1 MPNEKL
7 DYYIQMAEDT
17 ARRITWNQDNWT
29 AFLRTASRLYKYPF
43 QEQLLIFAQRPGATA
58 CADYDTWNTRM
69 HRYVRRGGHGIALI
83 DEAGG
88 SARLKYVF
96 DITDTGSGPNS
107 LSPYVWTLQYEHF
120 RTVSDALAQ
129 RFGIVADDGI
139 DVIST
144 AVDVLHTQIQDSIL
158 IQATEFWENNSH
170 DIIRSVDK
178 SLLAEY
184 DEGEIKSKFVRCA
197 AESAAYMTA
206 LRCGFSQTP
215 TFNSATIY
223 GVTEFNTPDSI
234 GELGRAVNECGAQV
248 LRTIEA
254 AVKAYE
260 RERRRGAERS
270 NNEPAVRHQL
280 LRGSDREDG
289 SHDRP
294 GERSELSPRGRG
306 LDSGHRP
313 GAGADA
319 GRPANLPLGGSETG
333 LPEGASSEPVSA
345 VRSPRNPVEAHE
357 GRAGAGAGAPGHDDP
372 QDGRAAG
379 RDRGAEAPGSDEVG
393 RDDEQHPEQRG
404 GDNLRG
410 SDLLL
415 NPETTSEP
423 EPDTASSE
431 PEPPAE
437 QPATAAAGQ
446 QLTMFPTEA
455 QQVNIIQEA
464 ESAQAAP
471 FASSVPQDVIDDFL
485 RHGSNTAKSRMH
497 IIAALYPWHT
507 PDTDWLTNKARER
520 FVNTIRREYHG
531 GYGLIVDGV
540 KYAAWYDDQGL
551 RICRGTSARHSPFS
565 QTIPWN
571 DVLERIWHLYGDGK
585 FSTNV
590 EAMEAHSNE
599 CRELALSL
607 LYLYGDCIE
616 ESRDKYFP
624 SMKPYVGGGYPAAQA
639 RLAEA
644 LSDMDKAFAINQN
657 LDAFMKAYDSDRSLL
672 RSHYHKLSQI
682 SSRFTSLL
690 VSWENVVPQVA
701 AELSHDPFITE
712 DEVDAALSS
721 GSGVVGGKM
730 RLYNYFVSTPPHT
743 LKEKA
748 EFLKGEYGTGG
759 RSHALSGAD
768 NSSEDHDA
776 KGIRL
781 KKRDCPEI
789 AISWPNVAK
798 RIDTLIRMNRYLT
811 PEELAQVNA
820 VREAHYDPEEENA
833 EPDEDALPGEEA
845 EASGDEAFDVATQK
859 ALDEEGTNDEAI
871 LVGEGNHTLYLYAP
885 NGFKM
890 ETALA
895 ARNQLPDES
904 IVVAAPTAYISS
916 DYMFAHN
923 LTFLKLNRDIPV
935 EVFDSSMEDQLA
947 AMKNAA
953 ASSRSEPWEAYTD
966 AKKTFPDGIVL
977 LRVGDDYEI
986 LGEDAE
992 RAADALG
999 LMLSSRQTPN
1009 GRVPM
1014 CRFSMSDLYDN
1025 VRKLNEKW
1033 NVRAVD
1039 YKDENHEQRISE
1051 DYPSF
1056 FSLLLQGKKTGRTRV
1071 ERNYKTFARL
1081 FPEIVDG
1088 TYRYLQLRAP
1098 EETGYM
1104 PLTIERIGENEFSM
1118 SHHYT
1123 SNGDLMYD
1131 PEMTFRI
1138 DIELGTL
1145 EPLTFRQDGS
1155 PALYQEVYPEPG
1167 KWIPKLR
1174 NSLSSFTET
1183 WLKNIEAQDRV
1194 RFRAIAERDGEDVEY
1209 SFDDAGNPVAAAAQ
1223 TEPAE
1228 LSDISSKA
1236 EASQA
1241 WQDEHY
1247 GSAELYAEYQRIK
1260 NTDDFIAD
1268 GILLVR
1274 AGDCY
1279 QAYGEDA
1286 DSVSATIGVSKL
1298 NFAMKDFGGADK
1310 VTFAGIPDFMLEDYI
1325 EELRDKYDV
1334 TVVSGDNVKRYLS
1347 IDHEA
1352 AKAIDEHE
1360 AEFGAD
1366 GWRAFGGRDYDFADE
1381 PDIPATGPVQP
1392 GEPPAAEE
1400 STSPNPAE
1408 EALDQFMAS
1417 FDDPDNLR
1425 EDTST
1430 LSSDA
1435 DPTPMDAAA
1444 SKNGTQHDTPDPVA
1458 TAEDDPPREMTQDE
1472 IDNALRAWNGREES
1486 KSAVLQ
1492 YMAEHGRE
1500 RGTATWLAGE
1510 YGADPAAPL
1519 ILMTPTGDAEASL
1532 SWQKVQLRIAQLIR
1546 NNAFMVVKDDPQI
1559 VSAASPAESM
1569 SDRQAYEIKNLA
1581 DLKRHITVGAE
1592 IVCSFHR
1599 KHPEFVGLTRVV
1611 SKVQTNGFYS
1621 QIKDQPDHK
1630 WSVCNYGK
1638 GIYSDFEKAGLY
1650 RFMQTSNG
1658 TSVQLLDRR
1667 DPNHDLLMEFKVY
1680 PASAVQRDAPAQE
1693 SQEPQ
1698 GPAPLPAAMQPRWP
1712 VDVGDTIIL
1721 EDGKAFIVEQ
1731 LSDNHIQLRD
1741 PTLLYPIFRS
1751 ESYESFLRLM
1761 ERYPQPG
1768 ITEDTPVSSR
1778 EPEVT
1783 YEPIAVSNGAPG
1795 DEPFDIVMQTVL
1807 HGEPKEPIQIPPENF
1822 RITDDHLGEGGP
1834 KAKFQSNMAAI
1845 STLKHIEAEGR
1856 NATPEEQEIL
1866 SRYVGW
1872 GGLPEAFDDRKAE
1885 WSKEYAELKAA
1896 LTPEEYTAAR
1906 ASTLNAHYTSP
1917 TVIRAIYS
1925 ALSRMGFT
1933 TGNILEPAC
1942 GVGNF
1947 FGLLPQEMSAS
1958 RLYGVELDSISGRI
1972 AQKLY
1977 PNANITV
1984 AGFETTDRRD
1994 FYDVAV
2000 GNVPFGQ
2007 YQVNDRAYNKLGF
2020 SIHNY
2025 FFAKALD
2032 QVRPGGVVA
2041 FITSRYTL
2049 DAKDDTVRR
2058 YLAQRADFLGA
2069 IRLPDNAFR
2078 ANAGTD
2084 VVSDIIFLQKRACPS
2099 LDEPEWI
2106 STAKNIPDSEPAGI
2120 GDKITFSA
2128 GYPPAEVTATVTD
2141 VVREYRSAYHYT
2153 AKDSER
2159 EYRYVT
2165 ARSITK
2171 IERKDLV
2178 YEINQYFLDHPEMV
2192 LGVPAMEST
2201 QYGRDDYT
2209 VKPVP
2214 GASLS
2219 EQLQE
2224 AVKNIGGLYRPPELL
2239 DLEDGAAP
2247 SAAIPADPD
2256 VRNFSYTLVN
2266 GQLYF
2271 RSGSV
2276 MTPSQ
2281 ETGLAKDRIK
2291 AMIGLRDCLRRVIE
2305 HQLDESVSEDVLDRD
2320 RIALNRLYDAFTKK
2334 YGLINSKANR
2344 MAFEGDSSYY
2354 LMTSLENLDE
2364 DGNLSGKADIF
2375 FKRTIKQQRSVNR
2388 GDTAS
2393 EALAVSIGQKAEV
2406 DLAFMAELMG
2416 GQEHIQAI
2424 VDDLQGVI
2432 FKDPAS
2438 GPFDLASG
2446 GEHWDQGWQPAD
2458 QYLSGNVRKK
2468 LRQAEQAAEVDSFF
2482 RVNAEALRRAQP
2494 KDLDASEIDVRI
2506 GSTWIDPE
2514 YYRQFLIETFKPSYY
2529 RQRHIKVLYSPY
2541 TGAWKIEGADKF
2553 ERTGFQV
2560 TQTWGTDRKNAYDIF
2575 EDSLNL
2581 REVTVYDKVMENGK
2595 ERRVLNKDE
2604 TMLASQKQ
2612 ERLRSEFC
2620 DWIWKDPDR
2629 REALVKKYNEDMNST
2644 RPREYDGK
2652 HLVFGGINP
2661 EIELREHQLNAIA
2674 HVIYGSNSLLAHEV
2688 GAGKT
2693 FEMVAAAMESK
2704 RLGLCSK
2711 SLFVVPNHLVDQWAS
2726 EFLRLYPAANI
2737 LVTTKKDFQPK
2748 NRKRFCSRIATGDY
2762 DAIIIGQT
2770 QFEKIPISTERQIR
2784 LIQKQIDD
2792 LTRAIEEM
2800 QQDRDTPRWSVKQV
2814 ERFKAQLEARLK
2826 KLQDS
2831 PRDDVV
2837 TFEELGVDR
2846 LFVDESD
2853 YYKNLYTYT
2862 KMQNVAGI
2870 SNSSAQKSQDL
2881 YYKCRYMDE
2890 LTGGRGLIF
2899 ATGTPV
2905 SNSMTEVYIIQQY
2918 LQYQRMQ
2925 ELGMGFFDAWASRFG
2940 ETTSQMEL
2948 APEGTGYRMRNRF
2961 AKFFNLPELMT
2972 LLKEVADIKT
2982 ADQLD
2987 LPTPEVEYH
2996 NCVAKPTELQKA
3008 MMKNLSDRASKIHSG
3023 AVDPKED
3030 NMLKITSD
3038 GRKLGLDQRIINPLL
3053 PDEPGTKVNLCVENV
3068 LRIWREGDADK
3079 LTQLIFCD
3087 ISTPKARQS
3096 KKPAGQTEDA
3106 AEPGS
3111 PDFIPNLEESS
3122 DNGFTVYDDIR
3133 NKLIAGGM
3141 PPEQIA
3147 YIHDADTEAKK
3158 RELFDKMR
3166 KGVVRV
3172 LLGSTAKMGAGT
3184 NVQDRLIAS
3193 HDLDCPWRPRDLTQ
3207 RKGRIERQ
3215 GNQNKKVHVY
3225 RYVTED
3231 TFDAYLWQTVENKQK
3246 YIGQIM
3252 TSKSP
3257 VRSMEDVDQ
3266 TALSFAEIKALC
3278 AGDPRIKERMDL
3290 EVEVSKLRL
3299 MKSAHQSQQFRMQ
3312 DMLLKTYP
3320 AQISQTEQGIQ
3331 ALKADMELLAACPIP
3346 EDGFIGME
3354 VRGDLLTDKENAGAA
3369 LLDACKDLR
3378 NAEPI
3383 DVGSY
3388 RGFKMEAEF
3397 DIWDRA
3403 LVLTLRGTAS
3413 HRVELGSDP
3422 KGNLVRIENALSRIM
3437 FRIETASHYLD
3448 KLRTEQALAEKELGK
3463 PFEFEA
3469 ELAEKSARLVEL
3481 NHVLSL
3487 DRSTNT
3493 QEPDKA
3499 KKQYQEVR

>member
-1 MPNEKL
+1 
-7 DYYIQMAEDT
+7 
-17 ARRITWNQDNWT
+17 
-29 AFLRTASRLYKYPF
+29 
-43 QEQLLIFAQRPGATA
+43 
-58 CADYDTWNTRM
+58 
-69 HRYVRRGGHGIALI
+69 
-83 DEAGG
+83 
-88 SARLKYVF
+88 
-96 DITDTGSGPNS
+96 
-107 LSPYVWTLQYEHF
+107 
-120 RTVSDALAQ
+120 
-129 RFGIVADDGI
+129 
-139 DVIST
+139 
-144 AVDVLHTQIQDSIL
+144 
-158 IQATEFWENNSH
+158 
-170 DIIRSVDK
+170 
-178 SLLAEY
+178 
-184 DEGEIKSKFVRCA
+184 
-197 AESAAYMTA
+197 
-206 LRCGFSQTP
+206 
-215 TFNSATIY
+215 
-223 GVTEFNTPDSI
+223 
-234 GELGRAVNECGAQV
+234 
-248 LRTIEA
+248 
-254 AVKAYE
+254 
-260 RERRRGAERS
+260 
-270 NNEPAVRHQL
+270 
-280 LRGSDREDG
+280 
-289 SHDRP
+289 
-294 GERSELSPRGRG
+294 
-306 LDSGHRP
+306 
-313 GAGADA
+313 
-319 GRPANLPLGGSETG
+319 
-333 LPEGASSEPVSA
+333 
-345 VRSPRNPVEAHE
+345 
-357 GRAGAGAGAPGHDDP
+357 
-372 QDGRAAG
+372 
-379 RDRGAEAPGSDEVG
+379 
-393 RDDEQHPEQRG
+393 
-404 GDNLRG
+404 
-410 SDLLL
+410 
-415 NPETTSEP
+415 
-423 EPDTASSE
+423 
-431 PEPPAE
+431 
-437 QPATAAAGQ
+437 
-446 QLTMFPTEA
+446 MFPTEA

-485 RHGSNTAKSRMH
+485 RHGSNDAKTRMRLVSALATYGDLP
-497 IIAALYPWHT
+497 AAGINLKEHFY
-507 PDTDWLTNKARER
+507 
-520 FVNTIRREYHG
+520 G
-531 GYGLIVDGV
+531 GYGIEVDGV
-540 KYAAWYDDQGL
+540 KYAAWYDDAG
-551 RICRGTSARHSPFS
+551 IHVSRGSSARYVPFAETVS
-565 QTIPWN
+565 WYDAGQ
-571 DVLERIWHLYGDGK
+571 RIGELYRAGA
-585 FSTNV
+585 FALNV
-590 EAMEAHSNE
+590 EADEALGNE
-599 CRELALSL
+599 RRELAQSL
-607 LYLYGDCIE
+607 LLIYRDLTEEAKPRYLRSLAPYNSAKGGFPEQESMLAESLSVPEKINAIADDLHTLQGDMARYFTE
-616 ESRDKYFP
+616 TQDKYAYQRFLRFRHRGMDSLGNRLQALTFP
-624 SMKPYVGGGYPAAQA
+624 QTV
-639 RLAEA
+639 
-644 LSDMDKAFAINQN
+644 I
-657 LDAFMKAYDSDRSLL
+657 
-672 RSHYHKLSQI
+672 
-682 SSRFTSLL
+682 
-690 VSWENVVPQVA
+690 PQTA
-701 AELSHDPFITE
+701 AELPHTPFITE
-712 DEVDAALSS
+712 DEIDATLADRA
-721 GSGVVGGKM
+721 SGVSGGKT
-730 RLYNYFVSTPPHT
+730 RIYNFFTAKPAHTP
-743 LKEKA
+743 KEKA
-748 EFLKGEYGTGG
+748 EFLKDEYGIGSS
-759 RSHALSGAD
+759 SHAVSGD
-768 NSSEDHDA
+768 GWEDHDA
-776 KGIRL
+776 KGLRL
-781 KKRDCPEI
+781 RKGKCLDI
-789 AISWPNVAK
+789 TISWPNVVK

-833 EPDEDALPGEEA
+833 EPVENVLPSEKREEKQALPKQ
-845 EASGDEAFDVATQK
+845 D
-859 ALDEEGTNDEAI
+859 
-871 LVGEGNHTLYLYAP
+871 
-885 NGFKM
+885 
-890 ETALA
+890 
-895 ARNQLPDES
+895 
-904 IVVAAPTAYISS
+904 
-916 DYMFAHN
+916 
-923 LTFLKLNRDIPV
+923 
-935 EVFDSSMEDQLA
+935 
-947 AMKNAA
+947 
-953 ASSRSEPWEAYTD
+953 
-966 AKKTFPDGIVL
+966 
-977 LRVGDDYEI
+977 
-986 LGEDAE
+986 
-992 RAADALG
+992 
-999 LMLSSRQTPN
+999 LS
-1009 GRVPM
+1009 
-1014 CRFSMSDLYDN
+1014 
-1025 VRKLNEKW
+1025 
-1033 NVRAVD
+1033 
-1039 YKDENHEQRISE
+1039 
-1051 DYPSF
+1051 
-1056 FSLLLQGKKTGRTRV
+1056 
-1071 ERNYKTFARL
+1071 
-1081 FPEIVDG
+1081 
-1088 TYRYLQLRAP
+1088 
-1098 EETGYM
+1098 
-1104 PLTIERIGENEFSM
+1104 
-1118 SHHYT
+1118 
-1123 SNGDLMYD
+1123 
-1131 PEMTFRI
+1131 
-1138 DIELGTL
+1138 
-1145 EPLTFRQDGS
+1145 
-1155 PALYQEVYPEPG
+1155 
-1167 KWIPKLR
+1167 
-1174 NSLSSFTET
+1174 
-1183 WLKNIEAQDRV
+1183 
-1194 RFRAIAERDGEDVEY
+1194 
-1209 SFDDAGNPVAAAAQ
+1209 
-1223 TEPAE
+1223 
-1228 LSDISSKA
+1228 
-1236 EASQA
+1236 
-1241 WQDEHY
+1241 EHY
-1247 GSAELYAEYQRIK
+1247 AIYQRIK
-1260 NTDDFIAD
+1260 ESDALVGNS
-1268 GILLVR
+1268 LLLYR
-1274 AGDCY
+1274 MGEFY
-1279 QAYGEDA
+1279 ELFGEDA
-1286 DSVSATIGVSKL
+1286 DKAAKALDFTSVTWNTPEGRPISMV
-1298 NFAMKDFGGADK
+1298 
-1310 VTFAGIPDFMLEDYI
+1310 GIPRHSLAYYLEQ
-1325 EELRDKYDV
+1325 LRDTYDV
-1334 TVVSGDNVKRYLS
+1334 TVVAGDDVKRYLS

-1352 AKAIDEHE
+1352 AKAINEHE

-1366 GWRAFGGRDYDFADE
+1366 GWRAFGGRPYDFADE
-1381 PDIPATGPVQP
+1381 TDVQETSSVQP
-1392 GEPPAAEE
+1392 QEPPEAED
-1400 STSPNPAE
+1400 STTPSTAE
-1408 EALDQFMAS
+1408 EALDLFVAS
-1417 FDDPDNLR
+1417 FDDQDNLR
-1425 EDTST
+1425 EDTSA
-1430 LSSDA
+1430 LPSAA

-1444 SKNGTQHDTPDPVA
+1444 PKNSTQHDTSNPVA
-1458 TAEDDPPREMTQDE
+1458 EAEKAPPREMTQEE
-1472 IDNALRAWNGREES
+1472 IDDALRAWNGRIES
-1486 KSAVLQ
+1486 KRAVVH
-1492 YMAEHGRE
+1492 YMEVHGRE
-1500 RGTATWLAGE
+1500 RQTAEWLKKEFKSA
-1510 YGADPAAPL
+1510 YQDLADRIRLENGLAL
-1519 ILMTPTGDAEASL
+1519 ISPDGSAETVL
-1532 SWQKVQLRIAQLIR
+1532 PWQKVQRRIAQLIR
-1546 NNAFMVVKDDPQI
+1546 KDRFFTEQELDNFED
-1559 VSAASPAESM
+1559 VDVAAVREQLAQKPGSGE
-1569 SDRQAYEIKNLA
+1569 SDRLDEMLRQAELASELYTQTGQPVFAFEEGNPQPVNLSEEA
-1581 DLKRHITVGAE
+1581 GA
-1592 IVCSFHR
+1592 
-1599 KHPEFVGLTRVV
+1599 KAPEMAHAAEPENTD
-1611 SKVQTNGFYS
+1611 NGS
-1621 QIKDQPDHK
+1621 
-1630 WSVCNYGK
+1630 G
-1638 GIYSDFEKAGLY
+1638 
-1650 RFMQTSNG
+1650 T
-1658 TSVQLLDRR
+1658 TSV
-1667 DPNHDLLMEFKVY
+1667 E
-1680 PASAVQRDAPAQE
+1680 ASFTPYKK
-1693 SQEPQ
+1693 
-1698 GPAPLPAAMQPRWP
+1698 
-1712 VDVGDTIIL
+1712 GDTVYIENTEYQITAVN
-1721 EDGKAFIVEQ
+1721 DFDVQ
-1731 LSDNHIQLRD
+1731 LQD
-1741 PTLLYPIFRS
+1741 PTQRYPIFRS
-1751 ESYESFLRLM
+1751 ENRQRFERMLLEDRRNLRITELLAGDLDHCSGYLRDALTWDGGLLDLKDKEKISSLFRYGAGNARIVSFLAASFMGKESEMLM
-1761 ERYPQPG
+1761 PSGEQATLTMDIHALDLRVENDEGSVISVSRTNWTEIAPLLRAMYQQERYGFFQTPELPEPVPAAPDSNNPSLTNEQASATEQPDYTVETVAEYPAIENG
-1768 ITEDTPVSSR
+1768 LPFDVSVQVLR
-1778 EPEVT
+1778 PEPET
-1783 YEPIAVSNGAPG
+1783 
-1795 DEPFDIVMQTVL
+1795 
-1807 HGEPKEPIQIPPENF
+1807 PIQIPPENF

-2007 YQVNDRAYNKLGF
+2007 FQVNDRAYNKLGF

-2106 STAKNIPDSEPAGI
+2106 STAKNIPDSELAGV

-2128 GYPPAEVTATVTD
+2128 GYPPVEVTATVTD
-2141 VVREYRSAYHYT
+2141 VIREYRSAYHYT

-2281 ETGLAKDRIK
+2281 ETGLVKDRIK
-2291 AMIGLRDCLRRVIE
+2291 AMIGLRDCLRRVID

-2334 YGLINSKANR
+2334 YGLINSKANK

-2364 DGNLSGKADIF
+2364 DGNLSSKADIF

-2388 GDTAS
+2388 VDTAS
-2393 EALAVSIGQKAEV
+2393 EALAVSVGQKAEV

-2416 GQEHIQAI
+2416 GPEHIQAI

-2541 TGAWKIEGADKF
+2541 TGAWKLEGADRF
-2553 ERTGFQV
+2553 ERNSIQV
-2560 TQTWGTDRKNAYDIF
+2560 TQKWGTDRKNAYDIF
-2575 EDSLNL
+2575 EDCLNL
-2581 REVTVYDKVMENGK
+2581 REVTVYDKVQENGK
-2595 ERRVLNKDE
+2595 ERRVLNRDE
-2604 TMLASQKQ
+2604 TLLASQKQ
-2612 ERLRSEFC
+2612 ERLRSEFR

-2652 HLVFGGINP
+2652 HLVFSGINP

-2674 HVIYGSNSLLAHEV
+2674 HVIYGGNSLLAHEV

-2890 LTGGRGLIF
+2890 LTGARGLIF

-2905 SNSMTEVYIIQQY
+2905 SNSVTEVFVIQQY

-2982 ADQLD
+2982 ADQLN

-2996 NCVAKPTELQKA
+2996 NCVAKPTDLQKQ
-3008 MMKNLSDRASKIHSG
+3008 MMKNLSDRATLIHTG
-3023 AVDPKED
+3023 KVKPEED

-3096 KKPAGQTEDA
+3096 KKSAGQTEDA

-3147 YIHDADTEAKK
+3147 YIHDADTDAKK

-3231 TFDAYLWQTVENKQK
+3231 TFDAYLWQTVENKQRM
-3246 YIGQIM
+3246 ISQVM

-3299 MKSAHQSQQFRMQ
+3299 MKSAHQSQQYRMQ

-3369 LLDACKDLR
+3369 LLDACKGLR

-3422 KGNLVRIENALSRIM
+3422 KGNLVRIENALSRIPL
-3437 FRIETASHYLD
+3437 RIETASHYLD
-3448 KLRTEQALAEKELGK
+3448 KLRAEQALAEKELGK
-3463 PFEFEA
+3463 PFEFET

-3487 DRSTNT
+3487 DRSTDT
-3493 QEPDKA
+3493 QEPEKA